1 MPTFSRISLSLGKP
15 SHSNHNSVDNSPTSI
30 PFLCESNIYIFVV
43 QWLIAMK
50 MTTIDGTYIFIV
62 GLLCILI
69 LDSSGIIRHWL
80 HANLELIWP
89 MKKWRRNYHFFLLHI
104 YSLRD
109 VIARNSKTLL
119 RFITRT
125 KQVWRRADMV
135 YFLSDPDLT
144 FYVTK
149 LKIIR
154 FITYHDGRDS
164 FWTLKSYIYGNN

>member
-1 MPTFSRISLSLGKP
+1 MWIKYIYFRRSVVDSDENDHNRRYLYIYCWASLYFNTWFFGDYQALI
-15 SHSNHNSVDNSPTSI
+15 T
-30 PFLCESNIYIFVV
+30 CESGV
-43 QWLIAMK
+43 
-50 MTTIDGTYIFIV
+50 
-62 GLLCILI
+62 
-69 LDSSGIIRHWL
+69 
-80 HANLELIWP
+80 NLTD
-89 MKKWRRNYHFFLLHI
+89 KKKGRRNYHFFLLHI